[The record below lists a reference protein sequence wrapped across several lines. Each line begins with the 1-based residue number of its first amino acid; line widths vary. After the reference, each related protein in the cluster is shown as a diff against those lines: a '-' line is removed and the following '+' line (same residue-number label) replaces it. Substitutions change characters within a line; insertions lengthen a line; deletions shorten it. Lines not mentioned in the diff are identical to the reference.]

1 MRKET
6 LTTIVEELEQGKEPA
21 FAAGDFPCFA
31 EAARKGV
38 VPSAE
43 EAAHCVAASLTKADC
58 AVFRRALAAVEAGE
72 TAWLAFKLVFDA
84 EAAQRNIDNPVTP
97 VYGETGSADGRPAV
111 FFANEAGEV
120 VASRPFSP
128 RDEFQV
134 LDVTRGPA
142 MHTDQFDGLTWCA
155 EALPGTVRVWLVGAT
170 DASAETAALASHVG
184 FSVMAV
190 DDSADFL
197 NEERFPTAERILLD
211 SYADLD
217 GLAIKPGDYVCV
229 LTRGHVHDPEA
240 CVWAVRHGAH
250 YVGMMG
256 CRSKNDNVK
265 KVCLEAGMTEEEWES
280 VKRPIGLKF
289 GAKTPAELA
298 IAIAAEL
305 VDVRYRQRTSA
316 RARAEHEEHL
326 GR

>member
-1 MRKET
+1 MRKEA
-6 LTTIVEELEQGKEPA
+6 LSAIVESLEQGKEPVL
-21 FAAGDFPCFA
+21 AAGDFPCFA
-31 EAARKGV
+31 EAARKGI

-43 EAAHCVAASLTKADC
+43 AAAKSVAASLTAADA
-58 AVFRRALAAVEAGE
+58 AVFRRALEATEAGE

-84 EAAQRNIDNPVTP
+84 EAATRNVDNPVTP
-97 VYGETGSADGRPAV
+97 AFGATGSADGRPAV

-120 VASRPFSP
+120 VGSRPFSA

-142 MHTDQFDGLTWCA
+142 MHTDQFDGITWCA
-155 EALPGTVRVWLVGAT
+155 CALPGTVRVWLVGAT

-184 FSVMAV
+184 FSVVAV
-190 DDSADFL
+190 DDSAEFL
-197 NEERFPTAERILLD
+197 NEERFPGVERVLLD
-211 SYADLD
+211 SYANLKR
-217 GLAIKPGDYVCV
+217 LAIKPGDYVCV
-229 LTRGHVHDPEA
+229 LTRGHVHDPET
-240 CVWAVRHGAH
+240 CVWAVRHQAG

-265 KVCLEAGMTEEEWES
+265 KVCLDAGMTEAQWNG

-298 IAIAAEL
+298 IAIVAEL
-305 VDVRYRQRTSA
+305 VDVRYRARTSA
-316 RARAEHEEHL
+316 AERAQHEAHL

>member
-1 MRKET
+1 MRKEA
-6 LTTIVEELEQGKEPA
+6 LSAVVESLEQGKEPVL
-21 FAAGDFPCFA
+21 AAGDFPCFA
-31 EAARKGV
+31 EAARKGI

-43 EAAHCVAASLTKADC
+43 AAAQGVAASLTAADC
-58 AVFRRALAAVEAGE
+58 AVFRRALEAAEAGE

-84 EAAQRNIDNPVTP
+84 EAATRNVDNPVTP
-97 VYGETGSADGRPAV
+97 SFGTTGSADGRPAV

-120 VASRPFSP
+120 VGSRPFSA
-128 RDEFQV
+128 RDEFQI

-142 MHTDQFDGLTWCA
+142 MHTDQFDGLTWSAC
-155 EALPGTVRVWLVGAT
+155 ALPGTVRVWLVGAT

-184 FSVMAV
+184 FSVVAV

-197 NEERFPTAERILLD
+197 NEARFPGVERVVLD
-211 SYADLD
+211 SYADLER
-217 GLAIKPGDYVCV
+217 LAIKPGDYVCV
-229 LTRGHVHDPEA
+229 LTRGHVHDPET
-240 CVWAVRHGAH
+240 CVWAVRHQAG

-265 KVCLEAGMTEEEWES
+265 AVCLDAGMTEAQWEG

-298 IAIAAEL
+298 IAIVAEL
-305 VDVRYRQRTSA
+305 VDVRYRARTSA
-316 RARAEHEEHL
+316 AERAQHEEHL